1 MAIKKLPGQDP
12 KPKQEKIVEQSD
24 DKPNIRE
31 FIKTHSVKDGIPF
44 AVQKAKLTMSGWLI
58 VETTHWVG
66 FIHGKSAVAVALMT
80 EIAPALH
87 GRQGNQLIALVAKK
101 SKFGFVL
108 ATDDEVKRWYDL
120 NKETD
125 TLEITEEQ
133 QESFLLPTGI
143 LSLEDFIGTP
153 ST

>member
-1 MAIKKLPGQDP
+1 MAVKKLPGQDP
-12 KPKQEKIVEQSD
+12 KPKAEKVKAEVE

-31 FIKTHSVKDGIPF
+31 FVKSHNVKDGIPF
-44 AVQKAKLTMSGWLI
+44 AVEKAKLTMSGWLI

-66 FIHGKSAVAVALMT
+66 FIHGKAAVAMALMT

-87 GRQGNQLIALVAKK
+87 GQQGNQLIALVAKK

-108 ATDDEVKRWYDL
+108 ATDDEVKRWYDFNPENNL
-120 NKETD
+120 
-125 TLEITEEQ
+125 LEITEEQ
-133 QESFLLPTGI
+133 TESFLLPTGV
-143 LSLEDFIGTP
+143 LSLEDFIDTP